1 MKFLLLVPFLL
12 LLIVNPAFA
21 FLSEDGT
28 GLIKRFDVNVDGHI
42 FEVITTSN
50 YDREEHE
57 FNKDEKRLTFFVNSS
72 LENNLG
78 EMVLPNE
85 LLGDNLTFYVNDVK
99 SIQNV
104 KSSEKISFITL
115 NFTGIGNNKIDI
127 IGTEIAETFDS
138 QGGGCLIAT
147 ATFDSEMSE
156 QVQQL
161 RELRDNSLLQTEY
174 GTAFV
179 KSFNQFYYSFSP
191 FIADYERENVL
202 FKEAIKI
209 TITPMLLSLSVLNYV
224 DIDSEQTVFV
234 MVEEFTHFRKSKPVI
249 LVAGLIWAIIGGVY
263 ASNGMPHAAEEA
275 LRHNILEY
283 AELFLFLLVA
293 MTYIEAMRE
302 RHVFEKLKVW
312 LISRGF
318 SFRQLF
324 WLTGFLAFF
333 ISPIADN
340 LTTALIMGAV
350 VMAVGGGNT
359 RFISI
364 AFVNIVVAANAGGAF
379 SPFGDITT
387 LMVWQKGIVSFF

>member
-50 YDREEHE
+50 YDIEEHE

-224 DIDSEQTVFV
+224 DIDSEQTVLGYGIGIISLNA
-234 MVEEFTHFRKSKPVI
+234 MMYLGLPI
-249 LVAGLIWAIIGGVY
+249 L
-263 ASNGMPHAAEEA
+263 
-275 LRHNILEY
+275 
-283 AELFLFLLVA
+283 
-293 MTYIEAMRE
+293 
-302 RHVFEKLKVW
+302 
-312 LISRGF
+312 
-318 SFRQLF
+318 
-324 WLTGFLAFF
+324 
-333 ISPIADN
+333 
-340 LTTALIMGAV
+340 
-350 VMAVGGGNT
+350 
-359 RFISI
+359 
-364 AFVNIVVAANAGGAF
+364 
-379 SPFGDITT
+379 
-387 LMVWQKGIVSFF
+387 GIVSLRRLF

>member
-1 MKFLLLVPFLL
+1 LKFLLLVPLLL
-12 LLIVNPAFA
+12 LLIVNPAFG
-21 FLSEDGT
+21 LISEDGT
-28 GLIKRFDVNVDGHI
+28 GLIERFDVNVDGHI

-50 YDREEHE
+50 YDIEEHE

-224 DIDSEQTVFV
+224 DIDSEQTVLGYGIGIISLNA
-234 MVEEFTHFRKSKPVI
+234 MMYLGLPI
-249 LVAGLIWAIIGGVY
+249 L
-263 ASNGMPHAAEEA
+263 
-275 LRHNILEY
+275 
-283 AELFLFLLVA
+283 
-293 MTYIEAMRE
+293 
-302 RHVFEKLKVW
+302 
-312 LISRGF
+312 
-318 SFRQLF
+318 
-324 WLTGFLAFF
+324 
-333 ISPIADN
+333 
-340 LTTALIMGAV
+340 
-350 VMAVGGGNT
+350 
-359 RFISI
+359 
-364 AFVNIVVAANAGGAF
+364 
-379 SPFGDITT
+379 
-387 LMVWQKGIVSFF
+387 GIVSLRRLF

>member
-1 MKFLLLVPFLL
+1 M
-12 LLIVNPAFA
+12 
-21 FLSEDGT
+21 DGNT
-28 GLIKRFDVNVDGHI
+28 

-50 YDREEHE
+50 YDIEDYE
-57 FNKDEKRLTFFVNSS
+57 FDKDEKRLTFFVNSS

-127 IGTEIAETFDS
+127 IETEIAETFDS

-191 FIADYERENVL
+191 LVADYERENAL

-224 DIDSEQTVFV
+224 DIDSEQTVLGYGIGIISLNAI
-234 MVEEFTHFRKSKPVI
+234 MYLGLPI
-249 LVAGLIWAIIGGVY
+249 L
-263 ASNGMPHAAEEA
+263 
-275 LRHNILEY
+275 
-283 AELFLFLLVA
+283 
-293 MTYIEAMRE
+293 
-302 RHVFEKLKVW
+302 
-312 LISRGF
+312 
-318 SFRQLF
+318 
-324 WLTGFLAFF
+324 
-333 ISPIADN
+333 
-340 LTTALIMGAV
+340 
-350 VMAVGGGNT
+350 
-359 RFISI
+359 
-364 AFVNIVVAANAGGAF
+364 
-379 SPFGDITT
+379 
-387 LMVWQKGIVSFF
+387 GIVSLRRLF

>member
-1 MKFLLLVPFLL
+1 MKFLLLVPLLL

-50 YDREEHE
+50 YDIEEHE

-99 SIQNV
+99 LIQNV

-224 DIDSEQTVFV
+224 DIDSEQTVLGYGIGIISLNA
-234 MVEEFTHFRKSKPVI
+234 MMYLGLPI
-249 LVAGLIWAIIGGVY
+249 L
-263 ASNGMPHAAEEA
+263 
-275 LRHNILEY
+275 
-283 AELFLFLLVA
+283 
-293 MTYIEAMRE
+293 
-302 RHVFEKLKVW
+302 
-312 LISRGF
+312 
-318 SFRQLF
+318 
-324 WLTGFLAFF
+324 
-333 ISPIADN
+333 
-340 LTTALIMGAV
+340 
-350 VMAVGGGNT
+350 
-359 RFISI
+359 
-364 AFVNIVVAANAGGAF
+364 
-379 SPFGDITT
+379 
-387 LMVWQKGIVSFF
+387 GIVSLRRLF

>member
-1 MKFLLLVPFLL
+1 LKFLLLVPLLL
-12 LLIVNPAFA
+12 LLIVNPAFG
-21 FLSEDGT
+21 LISEDGT

-42 FEVITTSN
+42 FEVVTTSN
-50 YDREEHE
+50 YDIEEYE

-85 LLGDNLTFYVNDVK
+85 LLGDNLAFYVNDVK

-104 KSSEKISFITL
+104 NPSEKISFITL

-224 DIDSEQTVFV
+224 DIDSEQTVLGYGIGIISFNA
-234 MVEEFTHFRKSKPVI
+234 MMYLGLPI
-249 LVAGLIWAIIGGVY
+249 L
-263 ASNGMPHAAEEA
+263 
-275 LRHNILEY
+275 
-283 AELFLFLLVA
+283 
-293 MTYIEAMRE
+293 
-302 RHVFEKLKVW
+302 
-312 LISRGF
+312 
-318 SFRQLF
+318 
-324 WLTGFLAFF
+324 
-333 ISPIADN
+333 
-340 LTTALIMGAV
+340 
-350 VMAVGGGNT
+350 
-359 RFISI
+359 
-364 AFVNIVVAANAGGAF
+364 
-379 SPFGDITT
+379 
-387 LMVWQKGIVSFF
+387 GIVSLRRLF

>member
-1 MKFLLLVPFLL
+1 LKFLLLVPFLL

-50 YDREEHE
+50 YDIEEHE

-224 DIDSEQTVFV
+224 DIDSEQTVLGYGIGIISLNA
-234 MVEEFTHFRKSKPVI
+234 MMYLGLPI
-249 LVAGLIWAIIGGVY
+249 L
-263 ASNGMPHAAEEA
+263 
-275 LRHNILEY
+275 
-283 AELFLFLLVA
+283 
-293 MTYIEAMRE
+293 
-302 RHVFEKLKVW
+302 
-312 LISRGF
+312 
-318 SFRQLF
+318 
-324 WLTGFLAFF
+324 
-333 ISPIADN
+333 
-340 LTTALIMGAV
+340 
-350 VMAVGGGNT
+350 
-359 RFISI
+359 
-364 AFVNIVVAANAGGAF
+364 
-379 SPFGDITT
+379 
-387 LMVWQKGIVSFF
+387 GIVSLRRLF

>member
-12 LLIVNPAFA
+12 LLIVNPAFG
-21 FLSEDGT
+21 LISEDGT
-28 GLIKRFDVNVDGHI
+28 GLIERFDVNVDGHI

-50 YDREEHE
+50 YDIEEHE
-57 FNKDEKRLTFFVNSS
+57 FNKDEKRLTFFINSS

-224 DIDSEQTVFV
+224 DIDSEQTVLGYGIGIISLNA
-234 MVEEFTHFRKSKPVI
+234 MMYLGLPI
-249 LVAGLIWAIIGGVY
+249 L
-263 ASNGMPHAAEEA
+263 
-275 LRHNILEY
+275 
-283 AELFLFLLVA
+283 
-293 MTYIEAMRE
+293 
-302 RHVFEKLKVW
+302 
-312 LISRGF
+312 
-318 SFRQLF
+318 
-324 WLTGFLAFF
+324 
-333 ISPIADN
+333 
-340 LTTALIMGAV
+340 
-350 VMAVGGGNT
+350 
-359 RFISI
+359 
-364 AFVNIVVAANAGGAF
+364 
-379 SPFGDITT
+379 
-387 LMVWQKGIVSFF
+387 GIVSLRRLF

>member
-1 MKFLLLVPFLL
+1 LKFLLLVPLLL
-12 LLIVNPAFA
+12 LLIVNPAFG
-21 FLSEDGT
+21 LISEDGT
-28 GLIKRFDVNVDGHI
+28 GLIKRLNVNVDGHI

-50 YDREEHE
+50 YDIEEHE
-57 FNKDEKRLTFFVNSS
+57 FNKDEKRLTFFINSS

-78 EMVLPNE
+78 EIVLPNE

-191 FIADYERENVL
+191 LVADYERENTL

-224 DIDSEQTVFV
+224 DIDSEQTVLGYGIGIISLNA
-234 MVEEFTHFRKSKPVI
+234 MMYLGLPI
-249 LVAGLIWAIIGGVY
+249 L
-263 ASNGMPHAAEEA
+263 
-275 LRHNILEY
+275 
-283 AELFLFLLVA
+283 
-293 MTYIEAMRE
+293 
-302 RHVFEKLKVW
+302 
-312 LISRGF
+312 
-318 SFRQLF
+318 
-324 WLTGFLAFF
+324 
-333 ISPIADN
+333 
-340 LTTALIMGAV
+340 
-350 VMAVGGGNT
+350 
-359 RFISI
+359 
-364 AFVNIVVAANAGGAF
+364 
-379 SPFGDITT
+379 
-387 LMVWQKGIVSFF
+387 GIVSLRRLF

>member
-224 DIDSEQTVFV
+224 DIDSEQTVLGYGIGIISLNA
-234 MVEEFTHFRKSKPVI
+234 MMYLGLPI
-249 LVAGLIWAIIGGVY
+249 L
-263 ASNGMPHAAEEA
+263 
-275 LRHNILEY
+275 
-283 AELFLFLLVA
+283 
-293 MTYIEAMRE
+293 
-302 RHVFEKLKVW
+302 
-312 LISRGF
+312 
-318 SFRQLF
+318 
-324 WLTGFLAFF
+324 
-333 ISPIADN
+333 
-340 LTTALIMGAV
+340 
-350 VMAVGGGNT
+350 
-359 RFISI
+359 
-364 AFVNIVVAANAGGAF
+364 
-379 SPFGDITT
+379 
-387 LMVWQKGIVSFF
+387 GIVSLRRLF

>member
-1 MKFLLLVPFLL
+1 LKFLLLAPLLL
-12 LLIVNPAFA
+12 LLIVNPAFG
-21 FLSEDGT
+21 LISEDGT
-28 GLIKRFDVNVDGHI
+28 GLIKRLNVNVDGHI

-50 YDREEHE
+50 YDIEEHE
-57 FNKDEKRLTFFVNSS
+57 FNKDEKRLTFFINSS

-127 IGTEIAETFDS
+127 IETDIAETFDS

-191 FIADYERENVL
+191 LVADYERENTL

-224 DIDSEQTVFV
+224 DIDSEQTVLGYGIGIISLNA
-234 MVEEFTHFRKSKPVI
+234 MMYLGLPI
-249 LVAGLIWAIIGGVY
+249 L
-263 ASNGMPHAAEEA
+263 
-275 LRHNILEY
+275 
-283 AELFLFLLVA
+283 
-293 MTYIEAMRE
+293 
-302 RHVFEKLKVW
+302 
-312 LISRGF
+312 
-318 SFRQLF
+318 
-324 WLTGFLAFF
+324 
-333 ISPIADN
+333 
-340 LTTALIMGAV
+340 
-350 VMAVGGGNT
+350 
-359 RFISI
+359 
-364 AFVNIVVAANAGGAF
+364 
-379 SPFGDITT
+379 
-387 LMVWQKGIVSFF
+387 GIVSLRRLF

>member
-1 MKFLLLVPFLL
+1 LKFLLLVPFLL

-50 YDREEHE
+50 YDIEEHE

-174 GTAFV
+174 GTVFV

-224 DIDSEQTVFV
+224 DIDSEQTVLGYGIGIISLNA
-234 MVEEFTHFRKSKPVI
+234 MMYLGLPI
-249 LVAGLIWAIIGGVY
+249 L
-263 ASNGMPHAAEEA
+263 
-275 LRHNILEY
+275 
-283 AELFLFLLVA
+283 
-293 MTYIEAMRE
+293 
-302 RHVFEKLKVW
+302 
-312 LISRGF
+312 
-318 SFRQLF
+318 
-324 WLTGFLAFF
+324 
-333 ISPIADN
+333 
-340 LTTALIMGAV
+340 
-350 VMAVGGGNT
+350 
-359 RFISI
+359 
-364 AFVNIVVAANAGGAF
+364 
-379 SPFGDITT
+379 
-387 LMVWQKGIVSFF
+387 GIVSLRRLF

>member
-12 LLIVNPAFA
+12 LLIVNPAFG
-21 FLSEDGT
+21 LISEDGT

-50 YDREEHE
+50 YDIEEHE

-224 DIDSEQTVFV
+224 DIDSEQTVLGYGIGIISLNA
-234 MVEEFTHFRKSKPVI
+234 MMYLGLPI
-249 LVAGLIWAIIGGVY
+249 L
-263 ASNGMPHAAEEA
+263 
-275 LRHNILEY
+275 
-283 AELFLFLLVA
+283 
-293 MTYIEAMRE
+293 
-302 RHVFEKLKVW
+302 
-312 LISRGF
+312 
-318 SFRQLF
+318 
-324 WLTGFLAFF
+324 
-333 ISPIADN
+333 
-340 LTTALIMGAV
+340 
-350 VMAVGGGNT
+350 
-359 RFISI
+359 
-364 AFVNIVVAANAGGAF
+364 
-379 SPFGDITT
+379 
-387 LMVWQKGIVSFF
+387 GIVSLRRLF

>member
-1 MKFLLLVPFLL
+1 LKFLLLAPLLL
-12 LLIVNPAFA
+12 LLIVNPAFG
-21 FLSEDGT
+21 LISEDGT
-28 GLIKRFDVNVDGHI
+28 GLIKRLNVNVDGHI

-50 YDREEHE
+50 YDIEEHE
-57 FNKDEKRLTFFVNSS
+57 FNKDEKRLTFFINSS

-78 EMVLPNE
+78 EIVLPNE

-191 FIADYERENVL
+191 LVADYERENAL

-224 DIDSEQTVFV
+224 DIDSEQTVLGYGIGIISLNA
-234 MVEEFTHFRKSKPVI
+234 MMYLGLPI
-249 LVAGLIWAIIGGVY
+249 L
-263 ASNGMPHAAEEA
+263 
-275 LRHNILEY
+275 
-283 AELFLFLLVA
+283 
-293 MTYIEAMRE
+293 
-302 RHVFEKLKVW
+302 
-312 LISRGF
+312 
-318 SFRQLF
+318 
-324 WLTGFLAFF
+324 
-333 ISPIADN
+333 
-340 LTTALIMGAV
+340 
-350 VMAVGGGNT
+350 
-359 RFISI
+359 
-364 AFVNIVVAANAGGAF
+364 
-379 SPFGDITT
+379 
-387 LMVWQKGIVSFF
+387 GIVSLRRLF

>member
-1 MKFLLLVPFLL
+1 LKFLLLVPLLL

-42 FEVITTSN
+42 FEVVTTSN
-50 YDREEHE
+50 YDIEEYE

-224 DIDSEQTVFV
+224 DIDSEQTVLGYGIGIISLNA
-234 MVEEFTHFRKSKPVI
+234 MMYLGLPI
-249 LVAGLIWAIIGGVY
+249 L
-263 ASNGMPHAAEEA
+263 
-275 LRHNILEY
+275 
-283 AELFLFLLVA
+283 
-293 MTYIEAMRE
+293 
-302 RHVFEKLKVW
+302 
-312 LISRGF
+312 
-318 SFRQLF
+318 
-324 WLTGFLAFF
+324 
-333 ISPIADN
+333 
-340 LTTALIMGAV
+340 
-350 VMAVGGGNT
+350 
-359 RFISI
+359 
-364 AFVNIVVAANAGGAF
+364 
-379 SPFGDITT
+379 
-387 LMVWQKGIVSFF
+387 GIVSLRRLF

>member
-1 MKFLLLVPFLL
+1 MKFLLLAPLLL
-12 LLIVNPAFA
+12 LLIVNPAFG
-21 FLSEDGT
+21 LISEDGT
-28 GLIKRFDVNVDGHI
+28 GLIKRLNVNVDGHI

-50 YDREEHE
+50 YDIEEHE
-57 FNKDEKRLTFFVNSS
+57 FNKDEKRLTFFINSS

-78 EMVLPNE
+78 EIVLPNE

-127 IGTEIAETFDS
+127 IETEIAETFDS

-191 FIADYERENVL
+191 LVADYERENAL

-224 DIDSEQTVFV
+224 DIDSEQTVLGYGIGIISLNA
-234 MVEEFTHFRKSKPVI
+234 MMYLGLPI
-249 LVAGLIWAIIGGVY
+249 L
-263 ASNGMPHAAEEA
+263 
-275 LRHNILEY
+275 
-283 AELFLFLLVA
+283 
-293 MTYIEAMRE
+293 
-302 RHVFEKLKVW
+302 
-312 LISRGF
+312 
-318 SFRQLF
+318 
-324 WLTGFLAFF
+324 
-333 ISPIADN
+333 
-340 LTTALIMGAV
+340 
-350 VMAVGGGNT
+350 
-359 RFISI
+359 
-364 AFVNIVVAANAGGAF
+364 
-379 SPFGDITT
+379 
-387 LMVWQKGIVSFF
+387 GIVSLRRLF

>member
-1 MKFLLLVPFLL
+1 LKFLLLVPLLL

-50 YDREEHE
+50 YDIEEHE

-174 GTAFV
+174 GTVFV

-224 DIDSEQTVFV
+224 DIDSEQTVLGYGIGIISLNA
-234 MVEEFTHFRKSKPVI
+234 MMYLGLPI
-249 LVAGLIWAIIGGVY
+249 L
-263 ASNGMPHAAEEA
+263 
-275 LRHNILEY
+275 
-283 AELFLFLLVA
+283 
-293 MTYIEAMRE
+293 
-302 RHVFEKLKVW
+302 
-312 LISRGF
+312 
-318 SFRQLF
+318 
-324 WLTGFLAFF
+324 
-333 ISPIADN
+333 
-340 LTTALIMGAV
+340 
-350 VMAVGGGNT
+350 
-359 RFISI
+359 
-364 AFVNIVVAANAGGAF
+364 
-379 SPFGDITT
+379 
-387 LMVWQKGIVSFF
+387 GIVSLRRLF

>member
-1 MKFLLLVPFLL
+1 MKFLLLVPLLL
-12 LLIVNPAFA
+12 LLIVNPAFG
-21 FLSEDGT
+21 LISEDGT

-50 YDREEHE
+50 YDIEEHE

-174 GTAFV
+174 GTVFV

-224 DIDSEQTVFV
+224 DIDSEQTVLGYGIGIISLNA
-234 MVEEFTHFRKSKPVI
+234 MMYLGLPI
-249 LVAGLIWAIIGGVY
+249 L
-263 ASNGMPHAAEEA
+263 
-275 LRHNILEY
+275 
-283 AELFLFLLVA
+283 
-293 MTYIEAMRE
+293 
-302 RHVFEKLKVW
+302 
-312 LISRGF
+312 
-318 SFRQLF
+318 
-324 WLTGFLAFF
+324 
-333 ISPIADN
+333 
-340 LTTALIMGAV
+340 
-350 VMAVGGGNT
+350 
-359 RFISI
+359 
-364 AFVNIVVAANAGGAF
+364 
-379 SPFGDITT
+379 
-387 LMVWQKGIVSFF
+387 GIVSLRRLF

>member
-1 MKFLLLVPFLL
+1 
-12 LLIVNPAFA
+12 
-21 FLSEDGT
+21 
-28 GLIKRFDVNVDGHI
+28 VNVDGHI

-50 YDREEHE
+50 YDIEEHE
-57 FNKDEKRLTFFVNSS
+57 FNKDEKRLTFFINSS

-78 EMVLPNE
+78 EIVLPNE

-127 IGTEIAETFDS
+127 IETEIAETFDS

-191 FIADYERENVL
+191 LVADYERENTL

-224 DIDSEQTVFV
+224 DIDSEQTVLGYGIGIISLNA
-234 MVEEFTHFRKSKPVI
+234 MMYLGLPI
-249 LVAGLIWAIIGGVY
+249 L
-263 ASNGMPHAAEEA
+263 
-275 LRHNILEY
+275 
-283 AELFLFLLVA
+283 
-293 MTYIEAMRE
+293 
-302 RHVFEKLKVW
+302 
-312 LISRGF
+312 
-318 SFRQLF
+318 
-324 WLTGFLAFF
+324 
-333 ISPIADN
+333 
-340 LTTALIMGAV
+340 
-350 VMAVGGGNT
+350 
-359 RFISI
+359 
-364 AFVNIVVAANAGGAF
+364 
-379 SPFGDITT
+379 
-387 LMVWQKGIVSFF
+387 GIVSLRRLF

>member
-1 MKFLLLVPFLL
+1 LKFLLLVPLLL

-50 YDREEHE
+50 YDIEEHE

-78 EMVLPNE
+78 EIVLPNE

-224 DIDSEQTVFV
+224 DIDSEQTVLGYGIGIISLNA
-234 MVEEFTHFRKSKPVI
+234 MMYLGLPI
-249 LVAGLIWAIIGGVY
+249 L
-263 ASNGMPHAAEEA
+263 
-275 LRHNILEY
+275 
-283 AELFLFLLVA
+283 
-293 MTYIEAMRE
+293 
-302 RHVFEKLKVW
+302 
-312 LISRGF
+312 
-318 SFRQLF
+318 
-324 WLTGFLAFF
+324 
-333 ISPIADN
+333 
-340 LTTALIMGAV
+340 
-350 VMAVGGGNT
+350 
-359 RFISI
+359 
-364 AFVNIVVAANAGGAF
+364 
-379 SPFGDITT
+379 
-387 LMVWQKGIVSFF
+387 GIVSLRRLF

>member
-1 MKFLLLVPFLL
+1 MKFLLLVPLLL
-12 LLIVNPAFA
+12 LLIVNPAFG
-21 FLSEDGT
+21 LISEDGT

-42 FEVITTSN
+42 FEVVTTSN
-50 YDREEHE
+50 YDIEEHE
-57 FNKDEKRLTFFVNSS
+57 FNKDEKRLTFFINSS

-78 EMVLPNE
+78 EIVLPNE

-174 GTAFV
+174 GSAFV

-224 DIDSEQTVFV
+224 DIDSEQTVLGYGIGIISLNA
-234 MVEEFTHFRKSKPVI
+234 MMYLGLPI
-249 LVAGLIWAIIGGVY
+249 L
-263 ASNGMPHAAEEA
+263 
-275 LRHNILEY
+275 
-283 AELFLFLLVA
+283 
-293 MTYIEAMRE
+293 
-302 RHVFEKLKVW
+302 
-312 LISRGF
+312 
-318 SFRQLF
+318 
-324 WLTGFLAFF
+324 
-333 ISPIADN
+333 
-340 LTTALIMGAV
+340 
-350 VMAVGGGNT
+350 
-359 RFISI
+359 
-364 AFVNIVVAANAGGAF
+364 
-379 SPFGDITT
+379 
-387 LMVWQKGIVSFF
+387 GIVSLRRLF

>member
-50 YDREEHE
+50 YDIEEHE

-174 GTAFV
+174 GTVFV

-224 DIDSEQTVFV
+224 DIDSEQTVLGYGIGIISLNA
-234 MVEEFTHFRKSKPVI
+234 MMYLGLPI
-249 LVAGLIWAIIGGVY
+249 L
-263 ASNGMPHAAEEA
+263 
-275 LRHNILEY
+275 
-283 AELFLFLLVA
+283 
-293 MTYIEAMRE
+293 
-302 RHVFEKLKVW
+302 
-312 LISRGF
+312 
-318 SFRQLF
+318 
-324 WLTGFLAFF
+324 
-333 ISPIADN
+333 
-340 LTTALIMGAV
+340 
-350 VMAVGGGNT
+350 
-359 RFISI
+359 
-364 AFVNIVVAANAGGAF
+364 
-379 SPFGDITT
+379 
-387 LMVWQKGIVSFF
+387 GIVSLRRLF

>member
-1 MKFLLLVPFLL
+1 MKFLLLVPLLL

-21 FLSEDGT
+21 LLSEDGT

-50 YDREEHE
+50 YDIEEHE
-57 FNKDEKRLTFFVNSS
+57 FNKDEKRLTFFINSS

-78 EMVLPNE
+78 EIVLPNE

-224 DIDSEQTVFV
+224 DIDSEQTVLGYGIGIISLNA
-234 MVEEFTHFRKSKPVI
+234 MMYLGLPI
-249 LVAGLIWAIIGGVY
+249 L
-263 ASNGMPHAAEEA
+263 
-275 LRHNILEY
+275 
-283 AELFLFLLVA
+283 
-293 MTYIEAMRE
+293 
-302 RHVFEKLKVW
+302 
-312 LISRGF
+312 
-318 SFRQLF
+318 
-324 WLTGFLAFF
+324 
-333 ISPIADN
+333 
-340 LTTALIMGAV
+340 
-350 VMAVGGGNT
+350 
-359 RFISI
+359 
-364 AFVNIVVAANAGGAF
+364 
-379 SPFGDITT
+379 
-387 LMVWQKGIVSFF
+387 GIVSLRRLF